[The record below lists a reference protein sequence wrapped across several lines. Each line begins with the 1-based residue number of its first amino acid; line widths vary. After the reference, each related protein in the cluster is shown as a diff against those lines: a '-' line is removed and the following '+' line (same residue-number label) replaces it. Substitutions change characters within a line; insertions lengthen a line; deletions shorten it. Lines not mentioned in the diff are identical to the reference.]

1 MKKKLGQNNYV
12 MLYNENVEKRTKIWN
27 IKLMQQMLIEIEPA
41 I

>member
-27 IKLMQQMLIEIEPA
+27 IKLMQQMWIEIEPA

>member
-27 IKLMQQMLIEIEPA
+27 IKLMQQMLIEIEPT

>member
-12 MLYNENVEKRTKIWN
+12 MLQNENVEKRTKIWN